1 MKQFLLQICT
11 WWNTLANFSSNPAVG
26 GSLMYF
32 FTITESK
39 TFHIHEGE
47 TVKNSM
53 DLRVGLKGETIDE
66 EIVDKVL
73 EIAARDY
80 LRRNS

>member
-1 MKQFLLQICT
+1 
-11 WWNTLANFSSNPAVG
+11 
-26 GSLMYF
+26 MYF

-39 TFHIHEGE
+39 TFHIYEGE

-53 DLRVGLKGETIDE
+53 DLRVGLKGETIPE

-80 LRRNS
+80 FRRNS